1 MDATDFDTAAA
12 RTRLK
17 PRALRMARAVLLEG
31 ISATEAGR
39 REGLTREAARAA
51 SARVMR
57 EHRGAGGYP
66 RDWVVRTVVVPP
78 DVAEQIDALER
89 AALGRAGMSP

>member
-1 MDATDFDTAAA
+1 MDATEFDVAAA

-31 ISATEAGR
+31 IGATEAGV
-39 REGLTREAARAA
+39 REGLTRQAARAA
-51 SARVMR
+51 VARVMR

-78 DVAEQIDALER
+78 DVAEQIDDLER
-89 AALGRAGMSP
+89 SALSRAGLS